1 MVSCE
6 DKHISAILPSNPKS
20 RYLPKRNK
28 NMNNY
33 AHHNFIHN
41 RPNGKQSKCLI
52 SRTDKQIVV
61 YSYLVIE
68 RNSLLTY
75 ATLWVKLKNMIWKR
89 SQTQE
94 YFCIIP
100 FIQSPSINL
109 QWRNQN
115 SIRLWDW
122 RAIVHEF
129 SVNPL
134 KINLKELSSKN
145 SISFLEM

>member
-75 ATLWVKLKNMIWKR
+75 ATLWVKLKNMICKR

-100 FIQSPSINL
+100 FIKVLVSIYSEEIRTVFAFGIGVPL
-109 QWRNQN
+109 YTN
-115 SIRLWDW
+115 S
-122 RAIVHEF
+122 V
-129 SVNPL
+129 
-134 KINLKELSSKN
+134 
-145 SISFLEM
+145 